1 MSFSSS
7 GFGSSRRLRAP
18 STGSH
23 SSPQLIPGCS
33 DSVDGTSNATSDGA
47 YGSFRA
53 HQDGQNSTLSP
64 AIASGQREPTRSSVH
79 LSYRGGLGM
88 IAVSSKMLL
97 CIDYLHNPCRQR
109 TLCSKCSR
117 RYSRVGL
124 ICSFRQSIRAKCFPT
139 TTPRTDTTRILFRP
153 GI

>member
-1 MSFSSS
+1 MSLPSSVFSP
-7 GFGSSRRLRAP
+7 SRRQRASSP
-18 STGSH
+18 TSH
-23 SSPQLIPGCS
+23 SSPRLIPS
-33 DSVDGTSNATSDGA
+33 STDSADGASNAASDVN
-47 YGSFRA
+47 YGSFRGRPEP
-53 HQDGQNSTLSP
+53 HSF
-64 AIASGQREPTRSSVH
+64 AISQALASGQREPTRSSVH

-97 CIDYLHNPCRQR
+97 CIDYLHSPCRQR